1 MWSVVDGRG
10 VVVQNPAITVP
21 SGHGAVQVEDGV
33 LTQAALTGLRIET
46 AGDETRVCI
55 VGPLTVREAGIVY
68 DRLEALTPSP
78 AMTIDLGEAD
88 TIDTI
93 GAWLV
98 YRFLRDW
105 RVAGTRVRYANAT
118 PEQEKLIEQAKINDA
133 PCEVRPPEVNPV
145 VRQLAEIGRAT
156 VAITDRF
163 GALLAFLGL
172 VLVRLAL
179 QLARPW
185 RIRWTSLSYHMEHVG
200 LKALPIV
207 GLMSFLIG
215 LVLVQQGAYQLR
227 RFGAEIFVVDMIGIA
242 TLRELGVLLTAIM
255 VAGRSGSAFTAQIG
269 TMKLTEEVDAMRTIG
284 LDPIDTLVLPRLLAL
299 VILMPLLVFYAG
311 MVAIAGGMVFGW
323 LSLDI
328 PVDTF
333 FTRVRTVV
341 TMDDFLVGMIKAPVF
356 GMVIAVAGCFEG
368 MQVAGDAAS
377 VGERTTISVVESI
390 FMVIVFDAFFAV
402 FFTTIGM

>member
-1 MWSVVDGRG
+1 M
-10 VVVQNPAITVP
+10 
-21 SGHGAVQVEDGV
+21 
-33 LTQAALTGLRIET
+33 TQAALTGLRIET

-55 VGPLTVREAGIVY
+55 VGPLTVREAGIAY
-68 DRLEALTPSP
+68 DRLAALTPSP

-105 RVAGTRVRYANAT
+105 RVAGVRARYANAT
-118 PEQEKLIEQAKINDA
+118 PEQEKLIEQARINDA
-133 PCEVRPPEVNPV
+133 PCEVRPREANPV

-172 VLVRLAL
+172 VLARLAL

-185 RIRWTSLSYHMEHVG
+185 RIRWTSLSHHMEQVG

-299 VILMPLLVFYAG
+299 VILMPLLVFYAC